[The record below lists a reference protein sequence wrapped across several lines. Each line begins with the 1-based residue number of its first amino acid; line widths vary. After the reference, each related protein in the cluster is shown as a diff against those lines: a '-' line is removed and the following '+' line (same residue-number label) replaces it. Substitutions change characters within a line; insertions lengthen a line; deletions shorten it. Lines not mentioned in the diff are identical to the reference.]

1 MRQPQVHEVKLNG
14 SRFLV
19 NSKGDAIY
27 YLNPVGSSVWKLLED
42 PMSLDEM
49 TRVLYSA
56 FPETEQEQ
64 IRADVAGLVNNL
76 IERQLLCRS
85 A

>member
-14 SRFLV
+14 SRFFA
-19 NSKGDAIY
+19 NSKGAAIY
-27 YLNPVGSSVWKLLED
+27 YLNPVGSSVWQLLEE

-49 TRVLYSA
+49 TKVLYSA

-64 IRADVAGLVNNL
+64 IRADVTGLVNNL
-76 IERQLLCRS
+76 VERQVLYRS
-85 A
+85 T